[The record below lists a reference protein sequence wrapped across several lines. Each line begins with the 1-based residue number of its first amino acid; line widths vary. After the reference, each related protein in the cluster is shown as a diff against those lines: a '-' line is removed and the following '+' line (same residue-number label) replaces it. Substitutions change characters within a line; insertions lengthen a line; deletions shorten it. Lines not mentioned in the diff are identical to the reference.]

1 MKKLALLTTFL
12 MMMLGVSLVN
22 AQAYNGIGDK
32 KVQAGLS
39 PYGNGVGLTGTFDYG
54 LHEVFSVGAGAEFY
68 FDNDNDE
75 NFYIFGRADAHL
87 GELIGMPS
95 NMDLYPGVDLG
106 VLGDGLGFGGHL
118 GFRYFFQDNLGA
130 YVELGSRGSI
140 GIVLNL

>member
-1 MKKLALLTTFL
+1 MKSFIVLLILIVF
-12 MMMLGVSLVN
+12 GVTHVS
-22 AQAYNGIGDK
+22 AQSYNGVGDK
-32 KVQAGLS
+32 KVQAGIS
-39 PYGNGVGLTGTFDYG
+39 PYGNGTGVSGTFDYG
-54 LHEVFSVGAGAEFY
+54 LHDVFSVGAGAELY

-87 GELIGMPS
+87 GQLIGMPS

-106 VLGDGLGFGGHL
+106 VLGDGLGFGGHV